1 VSPNTLFVAEP
12 PSAYGSK
19 PALVVDASVV
29 AAHSFIEPEAH
40 SARSWMRGYRLFA
53 PAMLAFELT
62 NVARQK
68 VRRRMISPEAAL
80 AALAEF
86 SDMQIESMPVP
97 PAEAF
102 TLAHRYDLSGY
113 DASYLWLASHLQAP
127 LATFDAKLGTA
138 ALKHLAGENP
148 PQPG

>member
-1 VSPNTLFVAEP
+1 
-12 PSAYGSK
+12 
-19 PALVVDASVV
+19 
-29 AAHSFIEPEAH
+29 
-40 SARSWMRGYRLFA
+40 MRGYRLFA

-86 SDMQIESMPVP
+86 SDMQIESVPVP

-138 ALKHLAGENP
+138 ALKHFAGEDP

>member
-1 VSPNTLFVAEP
+1 MSPNTLFVAEP
-12 PSAYGSK
+12 PSVYGNK

-29 AAHSFIEPEAH
+29 AAHSFIEPEAQT
-40 SARSWMRGYRLFA
+40 ARSWMRGYRLFA

-68 VRRRMISPEAAL
+68 VRRKQISPDGAL

-86 SDMQIESMPVP
+86 ADMQIESLAVP
-97 PAEAF
+97 PTEAF

-127 LATFDAKLGTA
+127 LVTFDAKLGA
-138 ALKHLAGENP
+138 AAQKHLSGEDP
-148 PQPG
+148 LMPG

>member
-1 VSPNTLFVAEP
+1 
-12 PSAYGSK
+12 
-19 PALVVDASVV
+19 
-29 AAHSFIEPEAH
+29 
-40 SARSWMRGYRLFA
+40 
-53 PAMLAFELT
+53 MLAFELT

-127 LATFDAKLGTA
+127 LATFDAKLGAA
-138 ALKHLAGENP
+138 ALKHLAGEDP

>member
-1 VSPNTLFVAEP
+1 MSPNTLFVAEP

-102 TLAHRYDLSGY
+102 TLAHRYDLSAY

-138 ALKHLAGENP
+138 ALKHFAGEDP

>member
-1 VSPNTLFVAEP
+1 MSPNTLFVAEP

-19 PALVVDASVV
+19 PALVVDASVD
-29 AAHSFIEPEAH
+29 AAHSFIEPESH

-102 TLAHRYDLSGY
+102 TLAHRYDLSSY

-127 LATFDAKLGTA
+127 LATFDAKLGAA
-138 ALKHLAGENP
+138 ALEHLAGEDP